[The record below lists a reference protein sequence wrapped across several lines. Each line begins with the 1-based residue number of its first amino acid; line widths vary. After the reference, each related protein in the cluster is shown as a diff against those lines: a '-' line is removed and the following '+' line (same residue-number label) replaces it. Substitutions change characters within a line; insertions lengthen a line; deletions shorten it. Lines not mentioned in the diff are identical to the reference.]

1 MADVTISSLPAVTS
15 PNTSLQLP
23 VTDGTTTRRMTVSQ
37 ILGLQSGVPIGTIV
51 MWSNY
56 NGAGIPSGW
65 ALCDGQAGRP
75 DLRNRFVVG
84 SGSSYSIGNTGGSA
98 DAIVVSHTHGVTDPG
113 HSHSYTGDPTGGT
126 FGTTGQQQR
135 RPAASNTNSVTTGIS
150 INPQGSSGTNANL
163 PPYYALA
170 FIIKIS

>member
-15 PNTSLQLP
+15 PNTSLELP
-23 VTDGTTTRRMTVSQ
+23 VTDGTTTKRMSVSQ

-56 NGAGIPSGW
+56 GEAGIPSGW

-84 SGSSYSIGNTGGSA
+84 SGSSYNVGNTGGSA
-98 DAIVVSHTHGVTDPG
+98 DAIVVSHAHSITDPG
-113 HSHSYTGDPTGGT
+113 HSHGVFLGGSSSGAG
-126 FGTTGQQQR
+126 FNSNNRSISLPATTT
-135 RPAASNTNSVTTGIS
+135 ATTGIT
-150 INPQGSSGTNANL
+150 IAAAGESGANANL
-163 PPYYALA
+163 PPYYAVA

>member
-1 MADVTISSLPAVTS
+1 MADVTINQLPDLTPSGSTVVPISNGIITGKTTTSSL
-15 PNTSLQLP
+15 
-23 VTDGTTTRRMTVSQ
+23 
-37 ILGLQSGVPIGTIV
+37 GVPIGSII

-98 DAIVVSHTHGVTDPG
+98 DAIVVSHTHTATDSG
-113 HSHSYTGDPTGGT
+113 HTHTYNAGTGGAGSRYSGRPKLVANDYPSSPST
-126 FGTTGQQQR
+126 NTGY
-135 RPAASNTNSVTTGIS
+135 ANITV
-150 INPQGSSGTNANL
+150 NPTGSSGTNANL
-163 PPYYALA
+163 PPYYAVA
-170 FIIKIS
+170 YIIKIS

>member
-1 MADVTISSLPAVTS
+1 MADVTINQLPAVTS

-23 VTDGTTTRRMTVSQ
+23 VSDGTTTRRMTVSQ

-75 DLRNRFVVG
+75 DLRDRFVVG
-84 SGSSYSIGNTGGSA
+84 SGNSYSIGNTGGS
-98 DAIVVSHTHGVTDPG
+98 
-113 HSHSYTGDPTGGT
+113 
-126 FGTTGQQQR
+126 
-135 RPAASNTNSVTTGIS
+135 NSVTLSVNQIPSHNHQVLAEGASGWGPNHNWIGGNRYWAYNPGWTTSNTGGGQS
-150 INPQGSSGTNANL
+150 HENR
-163 PPYYALA
+163 PPYYAVA